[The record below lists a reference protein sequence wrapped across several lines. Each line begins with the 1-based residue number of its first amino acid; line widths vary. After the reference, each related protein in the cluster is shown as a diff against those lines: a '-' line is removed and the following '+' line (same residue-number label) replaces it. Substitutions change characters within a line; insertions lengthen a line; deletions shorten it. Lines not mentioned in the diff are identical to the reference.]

1 MAAKIIIFL
10 VFAKKYLLF
19 FRHSCIFCIFAPK
32 KLVYHTKNDIEMTL
46 LERLN
51 KTDRFAQTNG
61 IQLTEIREGYAK
73 AEMTVEE
80 RHLNGGNVCQGG
92 AIFTLADLAIAAV
105 MNSHGLL
112 TLGIENQVTY
122 VSSALLG
129 DHLIAEAVETVNHK
143 KIPFAQVTIKKA
155 TGETVAS
162 CTALAY
168 RKQAPMEYDALM

>member
-1 MAAKIIIFL
+1 L
-10 VFAKKYLLF
+10 HF
-19 FRHSCIFCIFAPK
+19 FVHFRIFCIFAPK
-32 KLVYHTKNDIEMTL
+32 IYDYHTKIITKMTL

-51 KTDRFAQTNG
+51 ETDRYAKFNG

-112 TLGIENQVTY
+112 TLGIENQVTF
-122 VSSALLG
+122 VSSGLLG
-129 DHLIAEAVETVNHK
+129 DHLIAEAIETVNHK
-143 KIPFAQVTIKKA
+143 KIPFANVTVRKS